1 MAMRIAACIV
11 ALLLL
16 AGSVEPTRGWL
27 IALTVLTGLG
37 MLRLRPWRPFA
48 FTPHADV
55 RMASFVLAALLLAGT
70 VEANR
75 DWLIVTAAVTGVAA
89 FFPRIVALDLFGQ
102 RERDRRDD
110 TWARARHRWDWQW
123 DWTGDDWR

>member
-1 MAMRIAACIV
+1 MRIAAVIV

-16 AGSVEPTRGWL
+16 AGGVDATRGWL

-37 MLRLRPWRPFA
+37 MLRLRPWRPLA
-48 FTPHADV
+48 FTPHVDV
-55 RMASFVLAALLLAGT
+55 RMASFVLASLLLAGT

-75 DWLIVTAAVTGVAA
+75 DWLIVMAAVTGVAA
-89 FFPRIVALDLFGQ
+89 FCPRIVALDRFGQ
-102 RERDRRDD
+102 RDRGRRRDK
-110 TWARARHRWDWQW
+110 WRRGRHRWDWQW

>member
-1 MAMRIAACIV
+1 MRIAAFIV

-16 AGSVEPTRGWL
+16 AGSVDPTRGWL

-48 FTPHADV
+48 FTPHVDV

-75 DWLIVTAAVTGVAA
+75 DWFIVTAAVTGVAA

-102 RERDRRDD
+102 RERDRWDD

-123 DWTGDDWR
+123 DWTGDD